1 MSGGG
6 PGPARL
12 ILPGVAPLFRK
23 GNGSVTEAGA
33 ASKRVARTVPGLW
46 SRGTASWRPG
56 LGNEPS
62 QRILLIDTS
71 RESMDLLEPV
81 AAELCA
87 IVHHARTLADALR
100 YVLKFSYDALLV
112 DAGLGGETPISLL
125 EQLSTAQPS
134 AGLILSGESLRFP
147 EGFSLGGNLLGSCRK
162 PWELQELSAALR
174 RAFELSRARRAP
186 PPRFPAL
193 RVGCERVM
201 ILAGAADF
209 RRIERMTRLWFGPG
223 GLVHATTLEE
233 ALGLLA
239 QESFDLV
246 LSKLCLP
253 DACGLDAVLRMRRVS
268 AQTPLIVLCPT
279 EDVALFD
286 QVLQAGAQDILL
298 EPELERKVL
307 FRSMWHAR
315 QRQRAQSQLQ
325 HGALHDELTNLA
337 KRTLLAQR
345 ISNAL
350 ARSRRT
356 GNTFAVMY
364 IDLDRFKRINDTYG
378 HDVGDAVLV
387 TVSQRLKSAVR
398 EYDTV
403 ARLGGDEF
411 AILLDSLDAAG
422 EVETVAQRV
431 LASLAPPILVN
442 EHELD
447 VTASMGISVFPDGGS
462 AAEELLRNADRAM
475 YCAKRA
481 GRNTYS
487 VQPRP
492 DGPFGSA
499 SPPAFSATPS
509 PPAFSTLPPQSLPPQ
524 SLPPQSLPP
533 NTLPPNSS
541 AFPVSGI
548 AAAGSALAPSE
559 LPLTGSA
566 FPPPNAPAAPSSY
579 PGAPPAASASAPAR
593 NLPPRTAANSGS
605 RR

>member
-1 MSGGG
+1 MPAGTLSRYLGDS
-6 PGPARL
+6 ARL
-12 ILPGVAPLFRK
+12 IPGQPGPLFRK
-23 GNGSVTEAGA
+23 GNGSVTDAG
-33 ASKRVARTVPGLW
+33 VANVACTVPGLW

-56 LGNEPS
+56 VGNEPS
-62 QRILLIDTS
+62 QRILLIDAS
-71 RESMDLLEPV
+71 RDSMALLEPV
-81 AAELCA
+81 AAELGA
-87 IVHHARTLADALR
+87 VVHHARTLADALR
-100 YVLKFSYDALLV
+100 YVLKFVYDALLV
-112 DAGLGGETPISLL
+112 DAGLGGATPIGLL
-125 EQLSTAQPS
+125 EQLSAAQPT
-134 AGLILSGESLRFP
+134 AGLILSGDSLRFP
-147 EGFSLGGNLLGSCRK
+147 EGFMLGGNLLGSCRK
-162 PWELQELSAALR
+162 PWELQELSAVLR

-186 PPRFPAL
+186 PARFPAL
-193 RVGCERVM
+193 RMGCERVM
-201 ILAGAADF
+201 FLGGAADY
-209 RRIERMTRLWFGPG
+209 RRLERMTRLWFGPG
-223 GLVHATTLEE
+223 GLVQATTLEE
-233 ALGLLA
+233 ALSLLA
-239 QESFDLV
+239 QQSFDLV
-246 LSKLCLP
+246 LTDLCLP
-253 DACGLDAVLRMRRVS
+253 DACGLDSVLRIRRVN
-268 AQTPLIVLCPT
+268 AQTPIIVLST
-279 EDVALFD
+279 IEDVAFFD

-298 EPELERKVL
+298 KPELDRKLL
-307 FRSMWHAR
+307 FRAMWHAR

-378 HDVGDAVLV
+378 HDVGDAVLIA
-387 TVSQRLKSAVR
+387 VSQRLKSAVR

-411 AILLDSLDAAG
+411 AILLDSLDVAG

-475 YCAKRA
+475 YSAKRA

-487 VQPRP
+487 LKPRP
-492 DGPFGSA
+492 DSSFSQ
-499 SPPAFSATPS
+499 PPAFSS
-509 PPAFSTLPPQSLPPQ
+509 MPPA
-524 SLPPQSLPP
+524 
-533 NTLPPNSS
+533 SS

-548 AAAGSALAPSE
+548 AAAGSAFPSSDVP
-559 LPLTGSA
+559 LPNSA
-566 FPPPNAPAAPSSY
+566 FPLSNAPGAPSSF
-579 PGAPPAASASAPAR
+579 PGTAPASSGQVPAARSLPPARS
-593 NLPPRTAANSGS
+593 AANNAS

>member
-1 MSGGG
+1 M
-6 PGPARL
+6 
-12 ILPGVAPLFRK
+12 
-23 GNGSVTEAGA
+23 E
-33 ASKRVARTVPGLW
+33 
-46 SRGTASWRPG
+46 
-56 LGNEPS
+56 
-62 QRILLIDTS
+62 
-71 RESMDLLEPV
+71 LLEPV
-81 AAELCA
+81 AAELGA
-87 IVHHARTLADALR
+87 IVHHARTLSDSLR
-100 YVLKFSYDALLV
+100 YVLKFAYDALLV
-112 DAGLGGETPISLL
+112 DAGLGGETPIGLL
-125 EQLSTAQPS
+125 EQLNAAQPT
-134 AGLILSGESLRFP
+134 AGVILSGDSLRFP
-147 EGFSLGGNLLGSCRK
+147 EGFMLGGNLLGSCRK
-162 PWELQELSAALR
+162 PWELQELTAVLR

-193 RVGCERVM
+193 RMGCERVM
-201 ILAGAADF
+201 FLGGAADY
-209 RRIERMTRLWFGPG
+209 RRVERMTRLWFGPG

-233 ALGLLA
+233 ALSLLA
-239 QESFDLV
+239 QQSFDLI
-246 LSKLCLP
+246 LTDLCLP
-253 DACGLDAVLRMRRVS
+253 DACGLDSVLRIRRVS
-268 AQTPLIVLCPT
+268 AQTPIIVLST
-279 EDVALFD
+279 IEDVALFD
-286 QVLQAGAQDILL
+286 QVLHAGAQDILL
-298 EPELERKVL
+298 KPEVDRKTL

-315 QRQRAQSQLQ
+315 QRQGAQSQLQ

-337 KRTLLAQR
+337 KRTLLGQR

-387 TVSQRLKSAVR
+387 TVSHRLKSAVR

-462 AAEELLRNADRAM
+462 AVEELLRNADRAM
-475 YCAKRA
+475 YSAKRA

-487 VQPRP
+487 LQPRS
-492 DGPFGSA
+492 DAAFTSTT
-499 SPPAFSATPS
+499 PPAT
-509 PPAFSTLPPQSLPPQ
+509 
-524 SLPPQSLPP
+524 
-533 NTLPPNSS
+533 S

-548 AAAGSALAPSE
+548 AAVGSAFPPSE
-559 LPLTGSA
+559 LPLPTSA
-566 FPPPNAPAAPSSY
+566 YPLSNAPGAPSSF
-579 PGAPPAASASAPAR
+579 PAMAPASSGPAPAGRSLPPARS
-593 NLPPRTAANSGS
+593 TANTAS